1 MNVASA
7 PDEIEVV
14 ARKSL
19 QGRVR
24 SLLIA
29 RQTDSLLSDEVEGL
43 ALTLGGIRGDRHYG
57 FTRKSGSREPW
68 YPRGSEIRNGREVT
82 IVSVEEIAEIA
93 NGMGLAALPAG
104 WIGANLV
111 VQGVPRLTFL
121 PPGTRIFFEGEA
133 VLTVEGVNNPCR
145 YAGQAIA
152 RQTGRT
158 DLELLFPKVAAGL
171 RGVVA
176 SVERPG
182 TVSSGSQLTV
192 RIPDQHIYR

>member
-1 MNVASA
+1 MNIASA
-7 PDEIEVV
+7 PGEIEVV

-43 ALTLGGIRGDRHYG
+43 ALALGGIRSDRHYG

-68 YPRGSEIRNGREVT
+68 HPRGTEIRNGREVT
-82 IVSVEEIAEIA
+82 IVSVEELAEIA
-93 NGMGLAALPAG
+93 QRMGLAALPAG

-111 VQGVPRLTFL
+111 VEGVPRLTFL

-158 DLELLFPKVAAGL
+158 DHELLFPKVAAGL

-182 TVSSGSQLTV
+182 TVSPGSQLTV